1 MKKPLSTSLVPVIGI
16 TLILL
21 AVLSRR
27 LFIRNYSMDS
37 TLSFLT
43 GVAVIALCFFVLRM
57 ILKNKK

>member
-37 TLSFLT
+37 TLSFLA